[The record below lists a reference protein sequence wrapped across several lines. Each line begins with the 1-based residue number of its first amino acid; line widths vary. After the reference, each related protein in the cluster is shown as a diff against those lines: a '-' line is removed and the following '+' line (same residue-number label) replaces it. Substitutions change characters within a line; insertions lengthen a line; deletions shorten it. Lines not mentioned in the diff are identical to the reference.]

1 MVIKGSPQNSH
12 KDVKGCGL
20 TPLAQHTSFG
30 VCAGAAL
37 VGCCPHPSLCSAP
50 QELLGRGRF
59 PLIKTSS
66 MKILVANPCTL
77 EVLRLNT
84 EECVVSAR
92 SRSAVRR
99 ARGDEGSCALA
110 GQGAIDL
117 SPGLRFVTAWRQ
129 GPEPR
134 ILLNS
139 NLFPSDNLY

>member
-1 MVIKGSPQNSH
+1 
-12 KDVKGCGL
+12 
-20 TPLAQHTSFG
+20 
-30 VCAGAAL
+30 
-37 VGCCPHPSLCSAP
+37 
-50 QELLGRGRF
+50 
-59 PLIKTSS
+59 

-117 SPGLRFVTAWRQ
+117 SPGLCFVTAWRQ
-129 GPEPR
+129 GESQEFCR
-134 ILLNS
+134 IQTFS
-139 NLFPSDNLY
+139 QVTIYISMD